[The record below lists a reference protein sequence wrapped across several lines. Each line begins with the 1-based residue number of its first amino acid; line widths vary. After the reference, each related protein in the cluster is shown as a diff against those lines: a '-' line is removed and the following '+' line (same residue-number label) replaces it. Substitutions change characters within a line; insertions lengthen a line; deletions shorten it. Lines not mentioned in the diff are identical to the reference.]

1 MISSV
6 YIHIPF
12 CKKICSYCDFC
23 KVFYNKKMVKEYLES
38 LENEINTK
46 YKGEIINTVYI
57 GGGTPSSLSIKELKE
72 LFRIIKVFKLDKT
85 YEFTIECNFD
95 SITKE
100 KLDLFK
106 ENGINRISFGLE
118 TINKDVLNEL
128 NRDLDIDYIREII
141 DYSNDIGL
149 NNINLDL
156 MYGFSF
162 SNFDNLKKDI
172 EFILSLDIKH
182 ISTYS
187 LILEKNTLLDIKKYK
202 NIDEDL
208 DREMYEYIHATLKD
222 NGFNHYEISNFAKV
236 GYESRHNLVYW
247 HNEEYYGFGV
257 GASSY
262 FDDLR
267 ISSSRSIT
275 NYNKKIYNYE
285 YEELTNNDKYIY
297 EIILG
302 LRLKEGIDIDNFK
315 KKFGFSIK
323 KNYNIDKMIKDGKI
337 VINNNHLKV
346 PFNNWYVINRIL
358 LDFME
363 VNYE

>member
-23 KVFYNKKMVKEYLES
+23 KVFYNKKMVKEYLKS
-38 LENEINTK
+38 LKNEINTK
-46 YKGEIINTVYI
+46 YKGEMISTIYI
-57 GGGTPSSLSIKELKE
+57 GGGTPSSLDIKELKE
-72 LFRIIKVFKLDKT
+72 LFKIIKIFKLDKT

-106 ENGINRISFGLE
+106 DNGVNRISFGLE
-118 TINKDVLNEL
+118 TINKDVLKVL
-128 NRDLDIDYIREII
+128 NRDLDLDYVKEII
-141 DYSNDIGL
+141 DYSNEIGL
-149 NNINLDL
+149 ININLDL

-162 SNFDNLKKDI
+162 SNFDNLKKDL

-202 NIDEDL
+202 SIDEDL
-208 DREMYEYIHATLKD
+208 DREMYDYIHTTLKE
-222 NGFNHYEISNFAKV
+222 NGFNHYEISNFAKD
-236 GYESRHNLVYW
+236 GYESKHNLIYW

-262 FDDLR
+262 YDDLR
-267 ISSSRSIT
+267 ITSSRSIT
-275 NYNKKIYNYE
+275 NYNKMIYNYE

-302 LRLKEGIDIDNFK
+302 LRLKEGISLDNFK
-315 KKFGFSIK
+315 KKFGFSIR
-323 KNYNIDKMIKDGKI
+323 KNYNISRMVKEGKV
-337 VINNNHLKV
+337 VINNDYLKV
-346 PFNNWYVINRIL
+346 PFNNWYVINTIL

-363 VNYE
+363 VNNE

>member
-12 CKKICSYCDFC
+12 CNKICSYCDFC
-23 KVFYNKKMVKEYLES
+23 KIFYNKNMVKEYLES
-38 LENEINTK
+38 LENEINSK
-46 YKGEIINTVYI
+46 YKGETINTLYI

-72 LFRIIKVFKLDKT
+72 LFRIIKIFKLDKT

-100 KLDLFK
+100 KLLLFK

-118 TINKDVLNEL
+118 TINKDVLKEL
-128 NRDLDIDYIREII
+128 NRDLDTDYVREII
-141 DYSNDIGL
+141 DYCNDIGI

-162 SNFDNLKKDI
+162 SNFDNLKKDV

-187 LILEKNTLLDIKKYK
+187 LIIEKNTLLDIKKCK

-208 DREMYEYIHATLKD
+208 DRKMYEYIHNTLKN
-222 NGFNHYEISNFAKV
+222 NGFNHYEISNFAKN
-236 GYESRHNLVYW
+236 GYESKHNLTYW

-257 GASSY
+257 GAGSY

-302 LRLKEGIDIDNFK
+302 LRLKEGIDLDNFK

-323 KNYNIDKMIKDGKI
+323 KNYNINKMIKDGKI
-337 VINNNHLKV
+337 VINNNYLKV

>member
-1 MISSV
+1 MLRSA

-23 KVFYNKKMVKEYLES
+23 KVFYNKKVVNKYLES

-46 YKGEIINTVYI
+46 YKGETINTLYI

-72 LFRIIKVFKLDKT
+72 LFRIIKIFKLDNT

-106 ENGINRISFGLE
+106 ENGVNRISFGLE
-118 TINKDVLNEL
+118 TINKDVLKIL
-128 NRDLDIDYIREII
+128 NRDLDLDYVKEII
-141 DYSNDIGL
+141 DYSNEIGL
-149 NNINLDL
+149 TNINLDL

-162 SNFDNLKKDI
+162 SNFDNLKKDL
-172 EFILSLDIKH
+172 EFILSLDITH

-202 NIDEDL
+202 SIDEDL
-208 DREMYEYIHATLKD
+208 DREMYEYIHNTLKD
-222 NGFNHYEISNFAKV
+222 NGFNHYEISNFSKDS
-236 GYESRHNLVYW
+236 YESKHNLIYW

-262 FDDLR
+262 YDDLR
-267 ISSSRSIT
+267 ITSSRSIT

-285 YEELTNNDKYIY
+285 FEELTNNDKYIY

-302 LRLKEGIDIDNFK
+302 LRLKDGINLDHFK
-315 KKFGFSIK
+315 DKFGFSIK
-323 KNYNIDKMIKDGKI
+323 KNYNINKMIKEGKV
-337 VINNNHLKV
+337 VINNNYLKV

-363 VNYE
+363 VNNE

>member
-1 MISSV
+1 MLSSV

-12 CKKICSYCDFC
+12 CNKICSYCDFC
-23 KVFYNKKMVKEYLES
+23 KVFYNKKMVNEYLES
-38 LENEINTK
+38 LKNEVNTK
-46 YKGEIINTVYI
+46 YKGETINTLYI
-57 GGGTPSSLSIKELKE
+57 GGGTPSSLNINELKE
-72 LFRIIKVFKLDKT
+72 LFRIIEIFKLSDN

-118 TINKDVLNEL
+118 TINKDVLKKL
-128 NRDLDIDYIREII
+128 NRDLDIDYVREII

-162 SNFDNLKKDI
+162 SSFDNLKKDI

-187 LILEKNTLLDIKKYK
+187 LIIEKNTLLDIKKYN

-208 DREMYEYIHATLKD
+208 DREMYEYIHNTLKD
-222 NGFNHYEISNFAKV
+222 NGFNHYEISNFSKD
-236 GYESRHNLVYW
+236 GYESKHNLIYW

-285 YEELTNNDKYIY
+285 YEELTSNDKYIY

-302 LRLKEGIDIDNFK
+302 LRLKEGIDLDNFK

-323 KNYNIDKMIKDGKI
+323 KNYNINKMIKDGKV

>member
-38 LENEINTK
+38 LENEITTK
-46 YKGEIINTVYI
+46 YKGETINTIYI

-118 TINKDVLNEL
+118 TINKDVLKKL
-128 NRDLDIDYIREII
+128 NRDLDIDYVREII

-162 SNFDNLKKDI
+162 SSFDNLKKDI

-187 LILEKNTLLDIKKYK
+187 LIIEKNTLLDIKKYK
-202 NIDEDL
+202 NIDEFL
-208 DREMYEYIHATLKD
+208 WL
-222 NGFNHYEISNFAKV
+222 
-236 GYESRHNLVYW
+236 L
-247 HNEEYYGFGV
+247 GV
-257 GASSY
+257 
-262 FDDLR
+262 
-267 ISSSRSIT
+267 
-275 NYNKKIYNYE
+275 
-285 YEELTNNDKYIY
+285 
-297 EIILG
+297 
-302 LRLKEGIDIDNFK
+302 
-315 KKFGFSIK
+315 
-323 KNYNIDKMIKDGKI
+323 NIM
-337 VINNNHLKV
+337 N
-346 PFNNWYVINRIL
+346 
-358 LDFME
+358 
-363 VNYE
+363 